1 VDGAPTSIYRVN
13 GCFRGVLVPGGEHKV
28 RFFYRPTAVYLAGA
42 VSLSAL
48 AIILLLLFYGDKQWS
63 LIKHLP

>member
-1 VDGAPTSIYRVN
+1 
-13 GCFRGVLVPGGEHKV
+13 VLVPGGEHEV
-28 RFFYRPTAVYLAGA
+28 RFFYRPTTVYLAGA